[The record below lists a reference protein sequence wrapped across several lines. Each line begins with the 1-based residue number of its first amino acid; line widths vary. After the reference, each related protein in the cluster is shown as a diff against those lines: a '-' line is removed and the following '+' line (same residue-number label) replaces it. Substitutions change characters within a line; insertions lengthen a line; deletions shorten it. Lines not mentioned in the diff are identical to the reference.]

1 MSLFD
6 RVGAGIAARAGALG
20 EGVAGALGGGRA
32 AQALGSVAT
41 GMGSNAAMGL
51 LNKYV
56 SGNAQR
62 ALNVAEGMLGDIQA
76 GRFDDAALGL
86 INAGFLDKLI
96 PGSSGA
102 AAQLR
107 YWGTPTPFMAG
118 VSPKEAL
125 QIHDALRNLGVA
137 RKNHW
142 LLEISSPTQG
152 GVSEPFNLLAV
163 EADFARIT
171 TTADKKKIGAA
182 TLDMVQSAE
191 PVELRLTTMDTKQGF
206 VKRWFEAQSNL
217 VAAADGTVGVPARYA
232 VKIKVVHSFITRESD
247 GGGYFTLGLYR
258 PANMEVSLSR
268 RESALEE
275 VQLTFSQ
282 LDTFMA
288 A

>member
-6 RVGAGIAARAGALG
+6 RVGAG
-20 EGVAGALGGGRA
+20 VAGI
-32 AQALGSVAT
+32 
-41 GMGSNAAMGL
+41 GSNAAMGL

-56 SGNAQR
+56 PGNVQK
-62 ALNVAEGMLGDIQA
+62 ALNVAGGVLGNIQA

-86 INAGFLDKLI
+86 INAGLLDKLI

-137 RKNHW
+137 KKNHW
-142 LLEISSPTQG
+142 LLEISSAVQG

-163 EADFARIT
+163 EADFSPIT
-171 TTADKKKIGAA
+171 TTADKKKIGSA
-182 TLDMVQSAE
+182 TLDLAQSSE
-191 PVELRLTTMDTKQGF
+191 PVELRLTTMDTRLGF
-206 VKRWFEAQSNL
+206 VKRWFDAQSSL
-217 VAAADGTVGVPARYA
+217 VTAADGTVGVPARYA